1 MSKARLEPSIAIEG
15 LARLAEGE
23 GFSRIGSR
31 MLAVLTVVGG
41 PHSIDAL
48 AKRIGASRA
57 SISTNAKLLRSL
69 GLIERV
75 SRRSDRR
82 DYLQV
87 CGDTATVLL
96 ALGLRRL
103 ASFSQVIRAM
113 RMAAPRRSHTHAR
126 IRRMEALYDTLMRR
140 LHLELAG

>member
-1 MSKARLEPSIAIEG
+1 MSRSSLATTAAIEG
-15 LARLAEGE
+15 FARLAEGE

-31 MLAVLTVVGG
+31 MLALLAVCGG
-41 PHSIDAL
+41 PHSIDSI

-57 SISTNAKLLRSL
+57 SISTNGKLLRSL

-75 SRRSDRR
+75 SRPSDRR

-87 CGDTATVLL
+87 YGDTAAVLL
-96 ALGLRRL
+96 ALGVRRL
-103 ASFSQVIRAM
+103 TSFRQVIRAM
-113 RMAAPRRSHTHAR
+113 RLAARRGSNAHAR
-126 IRRMEALYDTLMRR
+126 IAKMEALYDTLAKR

>member
-1 MSKARLEPSIAIEG
+1 MAALQRLHARFRVIFKFCS
-15 LARLAEGE
+15 
-23 GFSRIGSR
+23 
-31 MLAVLTVVGG
+31 GG
-41 PHSIDAL
+41 PRHSIDAL

-75 SRRSDRR
+75 SRPRDRR

-87 CGDTATVLL
+87 CGDTASVLL
-96 ALGLRRL
+96 ALGVRRL
-103 ASFSQVIRAM
+103 TSFRQLIHAM
-113 RMAAPRRSHTHAR
+113 RTTTPRRSSAYAR

>member
-1 MSKARLEPSIAIEG
+1 MDG

-31 MLAVLTVVGG
+31 MLALLAVVGG
-41 PHSIDAL
+41 PHSIDVL
-48 AKRIGASRA
+48 AQRIGASRA

-75 SRRSDRR
+75 SRASDRR

-87 CGDTATVLL
+87 CGDTAAVLL
-96 ALGLRRL
+96 ALGVRRL
-103 ASFSQVIRAM
+103 TSFRQVIHAM
-113 RMAAPRRSHTHAR
+113 RMAAPRRSSARAR
-126 IRRMEALYDTLMRR
+126 IRRMEALYDTLVRQLR
-140 LHLELAG
+140 LELAG